1 MVQIP
6 DPNSDTDFDWD
17 DEDPDLLNSAD
28 FDPFDDLD
36 EEERDLIAEMM
47 EEAAEREWLI
57 PQTWFDDGGGD
68 GTHDQADG

>member
-57 PQTWFDDGGGD
+57 PQTRFDDGGD